1 MYLFP
6 SRSFTHNPG
15 AEASEEEEEE
25 EDEDEKDEKEEKEG
39 GGTCA
44 GTLTKEAEVVRG
56 LSLSLIALL
65 PSPRNM
71 ATGEMK

>member
-6 SRSFTHNPG
+6 SRSFTHNPS
-15 AEASEEEEEE
+15 AESTEEEEEE
-25 EDEDEKDEKEEKEG
+25 EDEKEEKEEKEG
-39 GGTCA
+39 GGTFA
-44 GTLTKEAEVVRG
+44 GALAKEAEVVRG
-56 LSLSLIALL
+56 LSLPLSALL